1 MSTRSEDEELAAIKD
16 WWQRNGKPLVTGGAL
31 ALAVVFG
38 WQAWQKYQTNQSQG
52 ASIVY
57 QQLLETALNPS
68 GKPDAGKVAELA
80 NKLKSDFGGTHY
92 AQYGSLFVAKVA
104 VESGKLDDAAA
115 ELKAIVDKPADPT
128 LGELARQRL
137 ARVLAAQGKV
147 DDALKLLEGDAI
159 KAFLAS
165 REELKGDLLVQLGR
179 ADDAHA
185 AYEKAKAALSDDAA
199 VGGLQMKLDDLA
211 KGDA

>member
-147 DDALKLLEGDAI
+147 DDALKLLEGDAT

-199 VGGLQMKLDDLA
+199 VGGLQMKQIGRA
-211 KGDA
+211 HV